1 VMRVRSTVAE
11 LGARMRG
18 DRIALAAAGVT
29 YHWFLAVFP
38 FLIAV
43 VAALTLAGRAVDDKV
58 IYTTIDNVAPAGADA
73 VLTGVV
79 TQARTASDPQGLL
92 AIAVAL
98 ALALLSASA
107 GMAALL
113 QGMEV
118 AWEAA
123 PRPFLRRRAL
133 ALALVVAT
141 LLLAGVGV
149 ALGSAAGAVVGTA
162 WLVTAI
168 HWTLVVAVI
177 AAVLGLLWVVCAP
190 GAGPRRPWT
199 LGSAVAAV
207 GILAATIAIALVA
220 QQLGGSFGRTYG
232 AFTGIVELL
241 FWFYAVA
248 LAVLVGA
255 ELDAVRLQGLS
266 SRAAGTP
273 RSQRKEAM
281 MATDTTTE
289 TGAFRCDLCGKTFDA
304 EAELRDH
311 WEAQHEPV
319 PAVGASSRH

>member
-1 VMRVRSTVAE
+1 MSVRSTFGE
-11 LGARMRG
+11 LGARVRD

-38 FLIAV
+38 FLFAV
-43 VAALTLAGRAVDDKV
+43 VAALTLAGRAVDDAA
-58 IYTTIDNVAPAGADA
+58 ILTTIANVAPAGASEI
-73 VLTGVV
+73 LTQVV
-79 TQARTASDPQGLL
+79 TQARASADPQGLL

-98 ALALLSASA
+98 ALALLSASS

-118 AWEAA
+118 ASEAA
-123 PRPFLRRRAL
+123 PRPFVRRRAL

-141 LLLAGVGV
+141 LVLAGVGV
-149 ALGSAAGAVVGTA
+149 ALGSAAGAVVTSA

-177 AAVLGLLWVVCAP
+177 AAVLGVLWDVGAP
-190 GAGPRRPWT
+190 EAGPRRAWT

-207 GILAATIAIALVA
+207 GILAASIAIALVA
-220 QQLGGSFGRTYG
+220 QRLGGSYAHTYG
-232 AFTGIVELL
+232 LFTNIVVLL
-241 FWFYAVA
+241 LWFYAVA

-255 ELDAVRLQGLS
+255 EFDAVRHRGLPS
-266 SRAAGTP
+266 AVAGTP
-273 RSQRKEAM
+273 GPRQKEDT
-281 MATDTTTE
+281 MATDTTD

-311 WEAQHEPV
+311 WEAQHAPA
-319 PAVGASSRH
+319 PAVSAPSSR